1 MLPNKA
7 AKSLLQLIIFYIG
20 FVSFTILTYFLFSFN
35 FQAAVR
41 SSRRKKS
48 QYVVSL
54 RQEVQD
60 LKQKK
65 REAEEAN
72 QLLKQLKSLWEQ
84 TLREV
89 EAEFL
94 EGVKKQS
101 AGLINLDTA
110 DLINGSDAIGAA
122 TNVVGPTNSRKRDS
136 SSSSC
141 VGSIVAGKSKSRRI
155 AAQQSKSVA
164 FQA

>member
-1 MLPNKA
+1 M
-7 AKSLLQLIIFYIG
+7 
-20 FVSFTILTYFLFSFN
+20 
-35 FQAAVR
+35 
-41 SSRRKKS
+41 
-48 QYVVSL
+48 VSL

-60 LKQKK
+60 LQQKK

-72 QLLKQLKSLWEQ
+72 QLLKQLKALWEQ

-101 AGLINLDTA
+101 GLISLDSASSAA
-110 DLINGSDAIGAA
+110 DLISSVADAPASGE
-122 TNVVGPTNSRKRDS
+122 RKRCAD
-136 SSSSC
+136 
-141 VGSIVAGKSKSRRI
+141 VLPAAAAAGRAKSRRI
-155 AAQQSKSVA
+155 VSLQQQKQQQQVA